1 MKLVVTGA
9 LGHIGSKLI
18 REIPTSFQN
27 SEIVLFDNLST
38 QRYCSLFNLPD
49 QGRYKFIEGDI
60 LNADLVT
67 LFDGADY
74 IIHLA
79 AITNA
84 AGSFEIQQEVE
95 NVNFVGTEKVA
106 KACIQTGSKLVYIST
121 TSVYGTQSSI
131 VDENCTISEL
141 RPQSPYAESKLKSEQ
156 LLQNLGTKENLRYV
170 TCRFGTIYGTSIGM
184 RFHTA
189 INKFCWQA
197 VMGIPITVWKTAY
210 EQKRPYLDLNDA
222 IRAIIFIIENGIF
235 NNELYNVL
243 TNNLTVKE
251 ICEYIRMFVSN
262 LQIEFVDSRIMNQLS
277 YNVSS
282 EKFSNLGFDSIGD
295 IKAGI
300 ENTIKLLGNVNTFK

>member
-1 MKLVVTGA
+1 M
-9 LGHIGSKLI
+9 
-18 REIPTSFQN
+18 
-27 SEIVLFDNLST
+27 LFRS
-38 QRYCSLFNLPD
+38 
-49 QGRYKFIEGDI
+49 
-60 LNADLVT
+60 
-67 LFDGADY
+67 
-74 IIHLA
+74 
-79 AITNA
+79 
-84 AGSFEIQQEVE
+84 
-95 NVNFVGTEKVA
+95 
-106 KACIQTGSKLVYIST
+106 ACIQTGSKLVYIST